1 MKIRFFI
8 SSMFVATAL
17 LAQSSN
23 AVSPSKPASSSMATS
38 VTFATAKR
46 NALDLVGALVNDGFR
61 VRDGDWMVTLIPKKP
76 VFLQVTL
83 FAGNQYWFAAAVT
96 PPGDKLKLSTYDATG
111 HSIKLDTWCDNE
123 AVSGAKIA
131 GGFIAPKSGKY
142 FVGIELVDSK
152 ENTKADACLIY
163 AYK

>member
-17 LAQSSN
+17 LVQSSN
-23 AVSPSKPASSSMATS
+23 AVSPSKSAASPFMATS

-83 FAGNQYWFAAAVT
+83 FAGNQYWFAAAAT
-96 PPGDKLKLSTYDATG
+96 PPGDKLKLTAYDATG
-111 HSIKLDTWCDNE
+111 HPMKLDTWRDNE
-123 AVSGAKIA
+123 AVSGARIA

-142 FVGIELVDSK
+142 FVGLELVDSK
-152 ENTKADACLIY
+152 DNAKADACLI
-163 AYK
+163 